1 MELELDL
8 PNYLY
13 NKPDDYYA
21 EDIIKNRDETIEGL
35 KRDSKI
41 LKDRLHLLSN
51 FRPLDD
57 EIVLFSDPIPFKCE
71 IKFIPK
77 KFSVMNSMGRI
88 YKALTCDVVL
98 KNTEFNDVDLNKL
111 FTDPNVGDDFFKL
124 FKKRFKSFRGKWE
137 NEFNKIAKLIGM
149 EDYGLRIND
158 IIFEFDE

>member
-21 EDIIKNRDETIEGL
+21 EDIIKNRDETIESL

-57 EIVLFSDPIPFKCE
+57 EIVLYSDPTPLKCE

-77 KFSVMNSMGRI
+77 KFSVMSSMGRI

-98 KNTEFNDVDLNKL
+98 KNLKFNDNDMSKL
-111 FTDPNVGDDFFKL
+111 FRDPKFEDFARVI
-124 FKKRFKSFRGKWE
+124 KKQFMSHRGKWE

-149 EDYGLRIND
+149 EDYSLKIND

>member
-1 MELELDL
+1 MELEVDL

-21 EDIIKNRDETIEGL
+21 KDIIQNRNETIEGL
-35 KRDSKI
+35 KKDSKI
-41 LKDRLHLLSN
+41 LKDRLHLFSN
-51 FRPLDD
+51 FRPLKD
-57 EIVLFSDPIPFKCE
+57 EIVLFDDPMPLKCE

-88 YKALTCDVVL
+88 YKALSCDVIL
-98 KNTEFNDVDLNKL
+98 KNVEFNDSNISQI
-111 FTDPNVGDDFFKL
+111 FKDSEYKGIAEV
-124 FKKRFKSFRGKWE
+124 FKKQFMSRRGKWE

>member
-1 MELELDL
+1 MELDIDL

-13 NKPDDYYA
+13 NKPDGYYA
-21 EDIIKNRDETIEGL
+21 EDIIKNRDETIESL
-35 KRDSKI
+35 KKDSKV
-41 LKDRLHLLSN
+41 LTDRLHLFSN

-57 EIVLFSDPIPFKCE
+57 EITLFSEPMSLKCE

-88 YKALTCDVVL
+88 YKALSCDVVL
-98 KNTEFNDVDLNKL
+98 KNVEFNDSDISQIFKDPKLEDLSNM
-111 FTDPNVGDDFFKL
+111 
-124 FKKRFKSFRGKWE
+124 FKKKFRSSGGKWE
-137 NEFNKIAKLIGM
+137 REFNKIAKLIGM

>member
-1 MELELDL
+1 MELDIDL

-13 NKPDDYYA
+13 NKPDGYYA
-21 EDIIKNRDETIEGL
+21 DDVIKNRDETIEGL
-35 KRDSKI
+35 KKDSEI

-57 EIVLFSDPIPFKCE
+57 EIVLFSDPTPLKCE

-77 KFSVMNSMGRI
+77 KFSVMSSMGRI

-98 KNTEFNDVDLNKL
+98 KNLKFNDNDMSKL
-111 FTDPNVGDDFFKL
+111 FRDPKLGDFAEVI
-124 FKKRFKSFRGKWE
+124 KKQFRSRRGRWE

>member
-1 MELELDL
+1 MELDIDL

-13 NKPDDYYA
+13 NKPDGYYA
-21 EDIIKNRDETIEGL
+21 DNVIKNRDETIEGL

-41 LKDRLHLLSN
+41 LTDRLHLFSN
-51 FRPLDD
+51 FRPMND
-57 EIVLFSDPIPFKCE
+57 EIVLFSEPMPLKCE

-88 YKALTCDVVL
+88 YKALSCDVVL
-98 KNTEFNDVDLNKL
+98 KNVEFNNSDISQILKDPKL
-111 FTDPNVGDDFFKL
+111 GDFAEM
-124 FKKRFKSFRGKWE
+124 FKKQFKSSGGKWE
-137 NEFNKIAKLIGM
+137 NEFVKIAKLIGM

>member
-1 MELELDL
+1 MELEVDL

-21 EDIIKNRDETIEGL
+21 EDVIKNRNETIEGL
-35 KRDSKI
+35 KKDSEI
-41 LKDRLHLLSN
+41 LKDRLYLFSK
-51 FRPLDD
+51 FRPLND
-57 EIVLFSDPIPFKCE
+57 EIVLFSDPMPIKCE

-77 KFSVMNSMGRI
+77 KFSVMSSMGRI

-98 KNTEFNDVDLNKL
+98 KNVKLNDADISKL
-111 FTDPNVGDDFFKL
+111 FKDSTLVDFVSV
-124 FKKRFKSFRGKWE
+124 FKKRFKSSGDKWE
-137 NEFNKIAKLIGM
+137 REFNKIAKLIGM